1 MANYHT
7 TTATAA
13 PNNIHDAKALT
24 KISGIRFKEKHLFI
38 YVLRLEIQLSRGEG
52 WDQFD
57 PTLFLCLDLLNVF
70 SYSVI

>member
-1 MANYHT
+1 MV
-7 TTATAA
+7 
-13 PNNIHDAKALT
+13 IL
-24 KISGIRFKEKHLFI
+24 SGNEPVQVVSYHLFI